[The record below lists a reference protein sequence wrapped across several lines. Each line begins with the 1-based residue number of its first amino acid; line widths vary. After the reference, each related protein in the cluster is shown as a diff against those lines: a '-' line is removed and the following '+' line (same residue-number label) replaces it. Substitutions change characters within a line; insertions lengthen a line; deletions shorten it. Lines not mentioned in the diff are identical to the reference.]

1 MFALKKT
8 YENHIAKL
16 SQDANQ
22 YKAFS
27 DTVKRH
33 NAYVIFTPDGIVTET
48 NDKFAAIFGFSANEL
63 IGQHHSSLCFDEYK
77 NSPEYAQ
84 MWRDLHSGRAST
96 GQFRRRHRS
105 GTAVWLEASYDPIV
119 DDNGVITSVLKI
131 CADITK
137 QIETAEAN
145 KAISDALDRSTAVI
159 EFEPDGTILTANNNF
174 LSTVGYTLDE
184 IRGKHHRM
192 FCYDDF
198 YIDNPNFWDKLA
210 NGKFESGQ
218 FKRKNAAG
226 EMLWLEATY
235 NPIYSPDGR
244 VIKIIKFAADITK
257 RVNEQNNIARASEHA
272 VAISEETSQIA
283 LRGTES
289 LANSVNSFNATLQE
303 VDDANELIERLTT
316 QSANIEQI
324 VSTIRGIADQTNLLA
339 LNAAIEAARA
349 GDQGRGFAVVA
360 DEVRQL
366 AKRTSDSTIEIENV
380 VGENKGLAQR
390 ARDKMSEVKN
400 DVDANAEQIQSVQA
414 VMDEIYQGAVSVS
427 ENVARIMT
435 Q

>member
-1 MFALKKT
+1 MFALKTT
-8 YENHIAKL
+8 YERHIAKVT
-16 SQDANQ
+16 QDASQ

-27 DTVKRH
+27 DAVKRH

-48 NDKFAAIFGFSANEL
+48 NDKFAAIFGFSASEL
-63 IGQHHSSLCFDEYK
+63 IGQHHGSLCFDEYK
-77 NSPEYAQ
+77 NSPDYAH
-84 MWRDLHSGRAST
+84 MWRNLRSGQAST
-96 GQFRRRHRS
+96 GQFRRRHRN
-105 GTAVWLEASYDPIV
+105 GVTVWLEASYDPIV
-119 DDNGVITSVLKI
+119 DEKGAVISVLKI
-131 CADITK
+131 CADVTK
-137 QIETAEAN
+137 QVETSEAN
-145 KAISDALDRSTAVI
+145 RAISEALDRSMAVI
-159 EFEPDGTILTANNNF
+159 EFTPDGTIITANNNF
-174 LSTVGYTLDE
+174 LTTVGYSLDE
-184 IRGKHHRM
+184 VRGKHHRM
-192 FCYDDF
+192 FCFDDF
-198 YIDNPNFWDKLA
+198 YIDNPDFWDRLGS
-210 NGKFESGQ
+210 GKFESGQ

-244 VIKIIKFAADITK
+244 VTRIIKFASDITRK
-257 RVNEQNNIARASEHA
+257 VNEQNSIASASEHA

-289 LANSVNSFNATLQE
+289 LANSVQFFNATLQE
-303 VDDANELIERLTT
+303 VDEANELIERLTA